1 MLHLFGSE
9 QLFISLIAGILI
21 SFILGLSGTMVV
33 HSGVSFFSDA
43 LGHCTFT
50 GIALGQLIGIKN
62 YEISSILFAVL
73 FSLIISY
80 LIEKEK
86 SSADTIISIF
96 SSAGLSLG
104 IFILSFCG
112 GISDYSDF
120 LIGDIF
126 SVTKTEILGILLLL
140 IFVVLFWIVFFNK
153 FLISSLNKD
162 LAVIKLVNFKF
173 YKAIFMLVIAVVVSV
188 AIRWVGILLIN
199 SLLTLPSV
207 AARNISKS
215 MKQYVMIS
223 SVFSIISGVFG
234 FVISYFAGSSS
245 APSIVLFASV
255 LYIVSH
261 LISMRYNVPKICR
274 KGYDD

>member
-112 GISDYSDF
+112 GISDYSE
-120 LIGDIF
+120 LVIGDIF